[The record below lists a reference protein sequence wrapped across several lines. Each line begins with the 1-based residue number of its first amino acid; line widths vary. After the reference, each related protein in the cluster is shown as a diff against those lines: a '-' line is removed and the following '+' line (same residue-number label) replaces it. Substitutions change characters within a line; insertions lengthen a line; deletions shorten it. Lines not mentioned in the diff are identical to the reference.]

1 MTGKDLYL
9 GVDAGSVSINLVL
22 IDSRYRL
29 IEKLYLRTQG
39 RPIEVLK
46 EGLEDLSQL
55 IGPGFKIKGCG
66 TTGSGRLLASALL
79 SADIVKNEID
89 GVIYRDLIQ

>member
-29 IEKLYLRTQG
+29 IEKL
-39 RPIEVLK
+39 PK
-46 EGLEDLSQL
+46 D
-55 IGPGFKIKGCG
+55 PG
-66 TTGSGRLLASALL
+66 
-79 SADIVKNEID
+79 
-89 GVIYRDLIQ
+89 

>member
-46 EGLEDLSQL
+46 EEMC
-55 IGPGFKIKGCG
+55 I
-66 TTGSGRLLASALL
+66 
-79 SADIVKNEID
+79 
-89 GVIYRDLIQ
+89 RDSFNPVPNISLY